1 MGFNPEKG
9 NANTSGE
16 KAPKKDKTAVVK
28 GLGKTAI
35 KGSGK

>member
-16 KAPKKDKTAVVK
+16 KAPKKDNTAVIK
-28 GLGKTAI
+28 ALGATAI